1 MEKRGQW
8 ASNIGFILAAAG
20 SAVGLGNIW
29 KFPGVAYNNGGGAF
43 LILYIII
50 VFLIGSTVMLA
61 EFSVGRNT
69 QKNAVGAFRSL
80 DRRFTWVGSIGILTG
95 FIILCYYGH
104 VGGWVMKYIFAYATD
119 ATGVFV
125 DPTNYFLNFLGAD
138 GNFPVQAAVIF
149 PLIFMAITVFIITKG
164 VSEGI
169 EKVSKVLMPALFV
182 ILIVIA
188 IRSVTLPGAM
198 EKLTQFLVVDFGK
211 LNGTS
216 VLAALG
222 QAFFSLSLGMGVMVT
237 YGSYL
242 SRKENLVR
250 NTLTVCSLDTL
261 VALLAGLAII
271 PAVLVS
277 GIEVSGGGGF
287 AFISLATVF
296 QGMPFGAF
304 FGMLFYILL
313 FFAALTSAISILEGT
328 VAFVS
333 EELNLNRKKVTIIL
347 GIVMFAIGMLYTLG
361 QAYSGMTGIWLD
373 VNGITYP
380 PFGDFMEYVT
390 DRLLMPICALAFCIF
405 VGWFW
410 GIERATQEITS
421 GGKYGFALKG
431 IWTILVKFIAPI
443 AIIVII
449 LSGFGVFGF

>member
-43 LILYIII
+43 IIMYIAI
-50 VFLIGSTVMLA
+50 VFLIGATVMLT
-61 EFSVGRNT
+61 EFTVGRRT
-69 QKNAVGAFRSL
+69 QKNAVGAFKAL
-80 DRRFTWVGSIGILTG
+80 DKRFTWVGGLGILTG

-104 VGGWVMKYIFAYATD
+104 VGGWVIKYIVAYATQSSVIY
-119 ATGVFV
+119 A
-125 DPTNYFLNFLGAD
+125 DPSNFFLNFLGAD
-138 GNFPVQAAVIF
+138 GHFPVQAAIIF
-149 PLIFMAITVFIITKG
+149 PLIFMILTVFIIMKG
-164 VSEGI
+164 VAGGI
-169 EKVSKVLMPALFV
+169 EKVNKVLMPALFV

-188 IRSVTLPGAM
+188 IRSLTLPGAM
-198 EKLTQFLVVDFGK
+198 ASLMDFLAVDFGK
-211 LNGTS
+211 LNGAS
-216 VLAALG
+216 VLAGLG

-242 SRKENLVR
+242 SKQENLVK
-250 NTLTVCSLDTL
+250 NTFTVCSLDTM
-261 VALLAGLAII
+261 VALIAGLAII
-271 PAVLVS
+271 PAVLIS
-277 GIEVSGGGGF
+277 GVEVGMGGGF

-304 FGMLFYILL
+304 FGMLFYVLL

-328 VAFVS
+328 VAYVS
-333 EELNLNRKKVTIIL
+333 EEMNFDRKKVTMVL
-347 GIVMFAIGMLYTLG
+347 GGVMFLIGMLYTLG
-361 QAYSGMTGIWLD
+361 QAYSGMKGIWFD
-373 VNGITYP
+373 ASGVSYP
-380 PFGDFMEYVT
+380 GFGDFMEYLT

-410 GIERATQEITS
+410 GIDKACDEISS
-421 GGKYGFALKG
+421 GGKYRFALRNVW
-431 IWTILVKFIAPI
+431 IVLVKFVAPI
-443 AIIVII
+443 AIILIL